1 MKARSHWSLSVICQP
16 QYLKEYILAEM
27 TVFGIDYSPTG
38 EEQYYKRKAKKEAEK
53 YEEVLQ
59 KLSEQIQAPVYPLT
73 MKERK
78 MLYDAAFTRDPLIV
92 YNELMEAKQRHIQE
106 VMIRRQRL
114 EPVKKYLV
122 RMITRINSSPIYS
135 LWIHAIMVRILIPSV
150 CVYSC
155 NSY

>member
-78 MLYDAAFTRDPLIV
+78 MLYLSLI
-92 YNELMEAKQRHIQE
+92 HI
-106 VMIRRQRL
+106 
-114 EPVKKYLV
+114 
-122 RMITRINSSPIYS
+122 
-135 LWIHAIMVRILIPSV
+135 
-150 CVYSC
+150 
-155 NSY
+155 